1 MKKSSLSGIYLV
13 VFLDVLG
20 FGIIIPV
27 IRDLT
32 IFLSDSSALSLDH
45 ATLSG
50 ILMSCYSFAQF
61 LFAPLLGSL
70 SDRYGRKSILLISV
84 FGNVVS
90 YLMWMVSQDY
100 YFFLLSRL
108 ISGITGGN
116 ISVAQ
121 SYIADVTPKK
131 DRAKA
136 MGMFGAVFGIGF
148 VIGPFL
154 GGLLST
160 FDMTKIDQ
168 NTIIF
173 NPFSS
178 IGLFCAVL
186 SFGNLFLIKYNLT
199 ESLPLLKAGGEG
211 RGVENRGYEREHGK
225 GVQKKIVWNPL
236 HIISLTGLTS
246 QLKKLI
252 IVNLLFSSAFVFLE
266 STLAWDLLFKFN
278 LDARETGIVFAC
290 MGLFLVFVQGGIYR
304 GLQKKFSLKKIIQWG
319 LVIIFFSFALYPF
332 MERVV
337 AFYFVLLMITFS
349 LGIVNPSLTA
359 LVSLEAEKTEQGLS
373 LGFMQSFASLAR
385 GVVPVTAT
393 FFYDYVSMSAP
404 GLSASLLAVLSLVLI
419 FYRTADQKKI
429 SCLSRR

>member
-1 MKKSSLSGIYLV
+1 MARIRKNSLSGIYLV

-45 ATLSG
+45 AALSG
-50 ILMSCYSFAQF
+50 VLMSCYSFAQF

-90 YLMWMVSQDY
+90 YLMWMVSRDY
-100 YFFLLSRL
+100 YFFLFSRL
-108 ISGITGGN
+108 VSGVTGGN

-121 SYIADVTPKK
+121 SYIADVTSKK

-160 FDMTKIDQ
+160 FDMIKFDQ
-168 NTIIF
+168 NIISF

-186 SFGNLFLIKYNLT
+186 SLGNLFLIKYNLK
-199 ESLPLLKAGGEG
+199 ESLPSLVEKGEG
-211 RGVENRGYEREHGK
+211 GSSKNQRKDDRA
-225 GVQKKIVWNPL
+225 KIVWNPL
-236 HIISLTGLTS
+236 HVISLTGLTS
-246 QLKKLI
+246 QLKIAI

-290 MGLFLVFVQGGIYR
+290 MGLFLVLVQGGIYR
-304 GLQKKFSLKKIIQWG
+304 GLQKKFSLRRIIQWG

-332 MERVV
+332 MERAVS
-337 AFYFVLLMITFS
+337 FYLVLLMITFS
-349 LGIVNPSLTA
+349 LGIVNPSITA

-385 GVVPVTAT
+385 GVVPITAT
-393 FFYDYVSMSAP
+393 FLYDYASMSAP
-404 GLSASLLAVLSLVLI
+404 GLSASLLAVLSLVLM
-419 FYRTADQKKI
+419 RLCGNRK
-429 SCLSRR
+429 